1 VTRRH
6 PPLVLGLWTVAGLL
20 LLLAAGLF
28 GYGRFGGAS
37 PTPDQP
43 FRWDGT
49 HPLVISHHAG
59 FAAPSVCR
67 VRPAVGEPR
76 TFEVSRTSSGSLI
89 IQVEQPWFDGSA
101 EVTCER
107 AKLLA
112 GPLAPFVDQWFTAVL
127 LALVVALVSAPLEK
141 RHRRRHPDGSA
152 ADERRQSGG
161 PATVAGSRPADGASS
176 SVVVVDAHN
185 VLPRGGLLLALSRP
199 CIVVDGHRHA
209 GRWGRNELSVPPG
222 RHRVEVWVPYPLPRR
237 RGPAEVE
244 VDVPAGATVE
254 LEYRVP
260 LWPFL
265 RGSLGPPPQNHRG
278 AGVTLLVAGLAA
290 LALCASLTWLGL
302 SGR

>member
-1 VTRRH
+1 
-6 PPLVLGLWTVAGLL
+6 VLALWTVAGLL
-20 LLLAAGLF
+20 LLVAAGLF
-28 GYGRFGGAS
+28 GYGRFGGTS

-49 HPLVISHHAG
+49 QPLVISHHAG
-59 FAAPSVCR
+59 LADASVCR
-67 VRPAVGEPR
+67 VHPAAGQPR
-76 TFEVSRTSSGSLI
+76 TFEVNRRSSGSLR

-107 AKLLA
+107 ARLLT
-112 GPLAPFVDQWFTAVL
+112 GPVARFVDQWFTAVL
-127 LALVVALVSAPLEK
+127 LALVVGLVSGPLEK

-152 ADERRQSGG
+152 AGERRQPGG
-161 PATVAGSRPADGASS
+161 PAAGEGGAATAAGPRPAGGAP
-176 SVVVVDAHN
+176 SVLVVDAHN
-185 VLPRGGLLLALSRP
+185 VLPGGGLVLALSRP
-199 CIVVDGHRHA
+199 RIAVDGHRYT
-209 GRWGRNELSVPPG
+209 GRWGRNELPVPPG

-254 LEYRVP
+254 LEYWVP

-278 AGVTLLVAGLAA
+278 AGVTLLVVGLAA
-290 LALCASLTWLGL
+290 LALCAAMAWLGL